1 MQATVNLATE
11 TALVRAALSEPDST
25 DDTGPHNTRLQALG
39 DELAQVWHISAVSM
53 SSCVCLNI
61 ISSELISHAIPCPT
75 LSCNG
80 L

>member
-39 DELAQVWHISAVSM
+39 DELAQV
-53 SSCVCLNI
+53 
-61 ISSELISHAIPCPT
+61 
-75 LSCNG
+75 
-80 L
+80 